1 MSKLVFSEE
10 GKFKIL
16 QFTDI
21 HFSDNNQVDEE
32 TVRLMRKILKEEN
45 PDFIMITG
53 DTVYGENNVE
63 HLHLALAPVIESQIP
78 FSYTFGNHDTEEGAD
93 YSILFPM
100 ITAIPN
106 CVAYH
111 DERSKVGMGN
121 HMLEVV
127 DGNGEVK
134 WVIVGMDSGNYNPI
148 KHIGGYA
155 YVQQEQINW
164 YQEKIKEYE
173 EKNPNFSA
181 LLFMHIPLPEYHEL
195 WDMEICY
202 GKKREGICS
211 PKINSGFFAAMQEAG
226 HTKGVF
232 VGHDHINDFYG
243 EMYGITLGYGRAT
256 GYNTYGQEDFLRG
269 ARIFILDQNNIEGF
283 ETYVRLSDG
292 TVINNPEVHMPQ
304 RKRDDN

>member
-1 MSKLVFSEE
+1 MNKLMFSEE

-21 HFSDNNQVDEE
+21 HFSDNNEVDQE
-32 TVRLMRKILKEEN
+32 TVQLMRKILKEEN

-53 DTVYGENNVE
+53 DTVYGENNTK
-63 HLHLALAPVIESQIP
+63 HLPLALAPVIESGIP
-78 FSYTFGNHDTEEGAD
+78 FSYTFGNHDTEDGEG
-93 YSILFPM
+93 YEELFPI
-100 ITAIPN
+100 ITAMPN
-106 CVAYH
+106 CKLYH
-111 DERSKVGMGN
+111 DERSKVGTGN
-121 HMLEVV
+121 HTLEVV
-127 DGNGEVK
+127 DKQGNVK

-155 YVQQEQINW
+155 CVNQIQIEW
-164 YQEKIKEYE
+164 YKTIIKDYAER
-173 EKNPNFSA
+173 NPDFSA
-181 LLFMHIPLPEYHEL
+181 LLFMHIALPEYHEL
-195 WDMEICY
+195 WDMEVCY

-211 PKINSGFFAAMQEAG
+211 PKINSGFFAAMQEVG

-269 ARIFILDQNNIEGF
+269 ARIFVLDENHTEHF
-283 ETYVRLSDG
+283 ETYVRLSDD
-292 TVINNPEVHMPQ
+292 TVITQPTVHMPE
-304 RKRDDN
+304 RVRDDN

>member
-21 HFSDNNQVDEE
+21 HFSDNNEVDQE
-32 TVRLMRKILKEEN
+32 TVKLMRKILNEEN

-53 DTVYGENNVE
+53 DTVYGDNNAE
-63 HLHLALAPVIESQIP
+63 HLPLALAPVIESDIP
-78 FSYTFGNHDTEEGAD
+78 FSYTFGNHDTEDGEG
-93 YSILFPM
+93 YEVLFP
-100 ITAIPN
+100 ILTAIPN

-111 DERSKVGMGN
+111 DERSNVGMGN
-121 HMLEVV
+121 HTLEVV
-127 DGNGEVK
+127 DKQGHVK
-134 WVIVGMDSGNYNPI
+134 WIVVGMDSGNYNGMQ
-148 KHIGGYA
+148 HIGGYA
-155 YVQQEQINW
+155 YVRQPQIEW
-164 YQEKIKEYE
+164 YKEVMKECEK
-173 EKNPNFSA
+173 KNPDFAA
-181 LLFMHIPLPEYHEL
+181 LLFMHIALPEYHEL
-195 WDMEICY
+195 WDMEVCY

-211 PKINSGFFAAMQEAG
+211 PKINSGFFAAMQEVG

-269 ARIFILDQNNIEGF
+269 ARIFILDQDDTENF
-283 ETYVRLSDG
+283 RTYVRLSDG
-292 TVINNPEVHMPQ
+292 TIIDNPDVHMPASV
-304 RKRDDN
+304 RGDH

>member
-1 MSKLVFSEE
+1 MSKLAFSEE

-155 YVQQEQINW
+155 YVQKEQINW

-173 EKNPNFSA
+173 EKNPNFSV

-211 PKINSGFFAAMQEAG
+211 PKINSGFFAAMQEVG

-292 TVINNPEVHMPQ
+292 TVINKPEVHMPQ

>member
-1 MSKLVFSEE
+1 MSKLAFSEE

-111 DERSKVGMGN
+111 DECSKVGMGN

-155 YVQQEQINW
+155 YVQKEQINW

-292 TVINNPEVHMPQ
+292 TVINKPEVHMPQ